1 METETL
7 KQIVIE
13 ALEEIKGIDIRAL
26 DVHDKTSVT
35 DIMIVASGNSN
46 RQVKALA
53 DSVIEHC
60 KAQGIIILGT
70 EGVETG
76 EWALVDLGDVVVH
89 IMQPSIRDFYN
100 LEKLWGE
107 ESPAATQQEYKP

>member
-60 KAQGIIILGT
+60 KAQGISILGT

-107 ESPAATQQEYKP
+107 ESPAATLREYKP